1 MNQTARQ
8 AIPLHRPIYFGRM
21 CAFWGIVGL
30 ALVSLALLLLWSF
43 ARHWYWPD
51 LLPRELSLRAWSYVF
66 EPSSGILS
74 ALVTSAGIAMGATIL
89 ALGVSLPAAR
99 ALALDEFRGK
109 RLVVFFLLLPVLAP
123 PLASAMGLHALFLRL
138 GLTDSVL
145 GVLLVHLIPAV
156 PYCTLM
162 LMGSFANFDTDWEAQ
177 ARTLGG
183 KPLAVWWHVTLPAI
197 APGMAVAA
205 SFAFLVSWN
214 QYLVTLFIGGG
225 RIITLPLLL
234 VAFQRGGD
242 AAQTAA
248 LSLVFLAPAL
258 LVFVVVARSLKPV
271 S

>member
-1 MNQTARQ
+1 M
-8 AIPLHRPIYFGRM
+8 
-21 CAFWGIVGL
+21 
-30 ALVSLALLLLWSF
+30 
-43 ARHWYWPD
+43 
-51 LLPRELSLRAWSYVF
+51 
-66 EPSSGILS
+66 
-74 ALVTSAGIAMGATIL
+74 TSAGIALGVTVL
-89 ALGVSLPAAR
+89 ALAVSLPAGR
-99 ALALDEFRGK
+99 ALALEEFRGK
-109 RLVVFFLLLPVLAP
+109 QLVVFFLLLPVLAP

-156 PYCTLM
+156 SYCALM
-162 LMGSFANFDTDWEAQ
+162 LMGSFADLDTDWEAQ
-177 ARTLGG
+177 ARTLGAT
-183 KPLAVWWHVTLPAI
+183 PREVWWHVTLPAI

-248 LSLVFLAPAL
+248 LSLVFLAPTL
-258 LVFVVVARSLKPV
+258 LVFAVVARSLKPV